1 MPLPHYHKE
10 QPQGMKIKQT
20 TLSIAGACLFTLAA
34 IGLGVSVYRANSAVS
49 SERSALSRQA
59 DSLDAVDQLNA
70 ASDFLT
76 NKARQYAVT
85 EDKKYLDEYWNEIN
99 VTKTRDKAVAT
110 LDALG
115 ATDQELGLIE
125 KAKANSDTLVGTES
139 RSMRLVLEA
148 TGVAEAQMPPA
159 IASYKLS
166 PEDQKLSQA
175 EKLATARVI
184 MFDDKYEAAKASIA
198 KPTIEFESLLKERVT
213 GDVNAARNSTRTAIL
228 SLVVLAFVVP
238 AIAFAVLWTFH
249 VKVSRPV
256 SSYTG
261 KLAARSGVT
270 GEFALE
276 PSGTVELQELAGA
289 FNGLMADNRK
299 QANENAAL
307 MADMSKLVASIA
319 EDAKS
324 VASVSDMLSDSSNQM
339 ALATGQIAD
348 AINEVTRSATTLA
361 SLSHNSARDVEQLA
375 SASLEMSSS
384 ASSSATAADEARL
397 EASNIGTQIQDVA
410 RSSKQLASVAEESRD
425 AALRGQ
431 QAVIQAVNAMESIA
445 TAVGRASGTVD
456 QLGQY
461 GQQIGDIVKAIDE
474 IAAQTNLLA
483 LNAAIEAARAG
494 EQGRGFAVVA
504 ENVRSLAERSSEST
518 KEIAGLIARVQASTT
533 EAVEVM
539 AAGVKDVEA
548 GRTITAEA
556 GSALESIIESVQQS
570 SLQMQQ
576 IAGEVGHLA
585 EGADRIVASAQ
596 LIATH
601 AADSATG
608 AEQMANSTGRVT
620 DAIMQVSATSEQT
633 SASAEEVSASTE
645 ELSAQSEELAATAS
659 QMKRLAESLQGAIVS
674 FESKRA

>member
-34 IGLGVSVYRANSAVS
+34 IGLGVSVYRANSAVN
-49 SERSALSRQA
+49 SERTALQRQT
-59 DSLDAVDQLNA
+59 DSIAAVDELNA
-70 ASDFLT
+70 ASDLLT

-125 KAKANSDTLVGTES
+125 KAKANSDSLVATES

-166 PEDQKLSQA
+166 AEDQKLSQA
-175 EKLATARVI
+175 EKLATARII
-184 MFDDKYEAAKASIA
+184 MFDDKYEGAKVNIA
-198 KPTIEFESLLKERVT
+198 KPTVEFENLLKQRVS
-213 GDVNAARNSTRTAIL
+213 GDVKAARNSTRTAIL

-256 SSYTG
+256 SSYTN
-261 KLAARSGVT
+261 KLATRSGVT
-270 GEFALE
+270 DEFALE

-299 QANENAAL
+299 QASENAAL

-431 QAVIQAVNAMESIA
+431 QAVVQAVNAMESIA

-570 SLQMQQ
+570 AVQMQQ

-659 QMKRLAESLQGAIVS
+659 QMKRLAESLQGAIVA

>member
-1 MPLPHYHKE
+1 
-10 QPQGMKIKQT
+10 MKIKQT
-20 TLSIAGACLFTLAA
+20 TLSLAGAALFLLAA
-34 IGLGVSVYRANSAVS
+34 VGLGVSVYYANSAIGK
-49 SERSALSRQA
+49 ERHAREQRAEFTALSIE
-59 DSLDAVDQLNA
+59 LND

-99 VTKTRDKAVAT
+99 VTKTRDKVVAR
-110 LDALG
+110 LDELG

-125 KAKANSDTLVGTES
+125 AAKKNSDSLVATES

-159 IASYKLS
+159 IAAFKLS
-166 PEDQKLSQA
+166 PEDQKLDKTA
-175 EKLATARVI
+175 KLATARVI
-184 MFDDKYEAAKASIA
+184 MFDDKYEGAKVEIA
-198 KPTIEFESLLKERVT
+198 RPTQEFEKLLEARTT
-213 GDVNAARNSTRTAIL
+213 GDVNAARNSTKTAIMA
-228 SLVVLAFVVP
+228 LVLLAFAVP

-249 VKVSRPV
+249 VKVSRPIT
-256 SSYTG
+256 SYTNR
-261 KLAARSGVT
+261 LAARGSAT
-270 GEFALE
+270 DEFALE
-276 PSGTVELQELAGA
+276 PAGTVELQHLAVA
-289 FNGLMADNRK
+289 FNGLMADNRT
-299 QANENAAL
+299 QATQNAAL
-307 MADMSKLVASIA
+307 MADMSQLVASIA

-324 VASVSDMLSDSSNQM
+324 VASVSEMLSDSSNQM
-339 ALATGQIAD
+339 ASATGQIAD

-361 SLSHNSARDVEQLA
+361 ALSQGSARDVEQLA
-375 SASLEMSSS
+375 SASVEMSSS

-397 EASNIGTQIQDVA
+397 EASNIGSQIQEVA
-410 RSSKQLASVAEESRD
+410 RSSTQLASVAEESRD

-431 QAVIQAVNAMESIA
+431 QAVVQAVNAMESIA
-445 TAVGRASGTVD
+445 EAVGRASGTVD

-556 GSALESIIESVQQS
+556 GTALESIIASVQQS
-570 SLQMQQ
+570 SQQMQR
-576 IAGEVGHLA
+576 IAGEVGRLA
-585 EGADRIVASAQ
+585 EGADRIVASAE

-601 AADSATG
+601 AADSASG
-608 AEQMANSTGRVT
+608 AAQMASSTGRVT

-645 ELSAQSEELAATAS
+645 QLSAQSEELAATAS
-659 QMKRLAESLQGAIVS
+659 QMKRLAESLQGAIVT
-674 FESKRA
+674 FEGKRG